1 MVSGSRVLGDM
12 SLSLP
17 SAADELESCPEGQ
30 YNCGTGACVPET
42 MVCDGK
48 DDCASGLDEFFCS
61 ELKRDS

>member
-1 MVSGSRVLGDM
+1 M

-30 YNCGTGACVPET
+30 YNCGTGACVSEA